1 MRRIKR
7 AAENKLELQIKT
19 CLWKSKGNEPKLNI
33 IIRLQYIR
41 EKEANEDED
50 EDEAE
55 KTQKKKLTTEI
66 ATALWVHEV

>member
-7 AAENKLELQIKT
+7 AAENKSELQIKT

-50 EDEAE
+50 EAE

-66 ATALWVHEV
+66 ATALWVREV